1 MAYTPEQIDHVCDA
15 CFEIMG
21 QFTDVQNCSFPTDP
35 IRRGMAEG
43 LSAEEIGEAA
53 YQSIIA
59 LPLRQTGFGL
69 VGMGDSMH
77 NIAIYMKHEVMKRIN
92 EINGDSSST
101 GGEDND

>member
-1 MAYTPEQIDHVCDA
+1 MAYTPEQVDHVCAA
-15 CFEIMG
+15 CWDIMN
-21 QFTDVQNCSFPTDP
+21 QFTEVQNCSFPTDP
-35 IRRGMAEG
+35 IRKGMEEG

-59 LPLRQTGFGL
+59 LPIRQGAFGL

-92 EINGDSSST
+92 EINGET
-101 GGEDND
+101 GE